1 MSVHN
6 HTGFTLIEMMIAMAI
21 GTLLLAAVANTFI
34 NQRETYAIREQ
45 VSTMQQNAMGGM
57 DFIVRELAMAGYDPT
72 EGAGAG
78 IVVATA
84 TTIQATMDLSND
96 GDTADADENVTY
108 VLYDAEGDGDT
119 DLGRNTGGGNQLVA
133 LNIQNLAF
141 LYTLADGTTT
151 ATPADLS
158 LIRAIDITLIARTAD
173 KDQQHPDNNGYR
185 TMTLNSM
192 VRVRNLGL

>member
-1 MSVHN
+1 MSVHH

-34 NQRETYAIREQ
+34 NQRETYALREQ

-57 DFIVRELAMAGYDPT
+57 DFIARELAMAGYDPT

-96 GDTADADENVTY
+96 GDTGDADENVTY
-108 VLYDAEGDGDT
+108 VLYDAEGDGAT
-119 DLGRNTGGGNQLVA
+119 RTSA
-133 LNIQNLAF
+133 
-141 LYTLADGTTT
+141 GTRAG
-151 ATPADLS
+151 ATNWSP
-158 LIRAIDITLIARTAD
+158 
-173 KDQQHPDNNGYR
+173 
-185 TMTLNSM
+185 
-192 VRVRNLGL
+192 

>member
-1 MSVHN
+1 MSVHT

-141 LYTLADGTTT
+141 MYTLADGTTT
-151 ATPADLS
+151 AAPADLS
-158 LIRAIDITLIARTAD
+158 QIRAIDITLIARTAD
-173 KDQQHPDNNGYR
+173 KDQQYPDNNGYR
-185 TMTLNSM
+185 TMTLNSTI
-192 VRVRNLGL
+192 RVRNLGL